1 MKKKLCLFFSISSC
15 QLYDGKDPHIQDRK
29 RISNC
34 LPMPAWFTKY
44 VSAVSW
50 ELEATRPQARPAVAN
65 LRSHECWKTG
75 TAAVNGGHVDFKSQT
90 MKVTELWD
98 FAVQADVPSLTS
110 GLFFLLFFSN
120 ELVLDSLSA
129 SEMWE
134 TINYDYSFF
143 LRQ

>member
-1 MKKKLCLFFSISSC
+1 M
-15 QLYDGKDPHIQDRK
+15 
-29 RISNC
+29 
-34 LPMPAWFTKY
+34 
-44 VSAVSW
+44 
-50 ELEATRPQARPAVAN
+50 
-65 LRSHECWKTG
+65 
-75 TAAVNGGHVDFKSQT
+75 DFKSQT

>member
-1 MKKKLCLFFSISSC
+1 MKKTLLIFLHLFLPAF
-15 QLYDGKDPHIQDRK
+15 DGKDPHIQDRK

-34 LPMPAWFTKY
+34 LPKPAWFTKY

-110 GLFFLLFFSN
+110 GLFFCFFSVMN
-120 ELVLDSLSA
+120 LS
-129 SEMWE
+129 
-134 TINYDYSFF
+134 
-143 LRQ
+143 